1 MSRRARRPVA
11 ASHDA
16 STQAALVDAF
26 RGGDLSRAETLARR
40 LTATRPGAAFGWKAL
55 GSVLLAEGR
64 PRAALDA
71 LERALAL
78 AGDDPECRNTLG
90 RALLDLGEPARALE
104 VLERARVLRPAD
116 PMVLGNLGAAL
127 QALGRSEA
135 ALVPL
140 ARAVALAPDSAA
152 ALNNQAGA
160 LLVLDR
166 AAAARP
172 LLERAL
178 ALDPGLVQAR
188 ANWVR
193 SVEML
198 RPDAPSPALR
208 GLLVRA
214 LDECWCMPQ
223 RLLVPSCALLH
234 AEPSIAAL
242 IARAAVHWP
251 GSPTLAVLG
260 GASVVAALLDDALLM
275 ALLPR
280 VILGDVGLERLLTLL
295 RRALLVEVERA
306 RLDAA
311 GLALLVVIAQQCEL
325 AEFVHD
331 QTDEETA
338 RVAAL
343 RAELAEALRWRAP
356 IAAERVAA
364 VAAYLPLGSIPFAE
378 RLLERDWPEG
388 LQPLLE
394 RQLVEPLAERRQ
406 LQHIERWA
414 LTEDVVSR
422 RVRAQYER
430 NPYPRWRVSEP
441 VLTPAPDLPALLRQR
456 LPGVELEG
464 VVCPETPEV
473 LVAGCGTGEH
483 AIATARRLRGARV
496 LAIDLSLRSL
506 CHARARSEALGVA
519 VRYAQA
525 DLLALAALDERFDL
539 IESVGVLHHLDDP
552 LAGVRVL
559 VGRLRPGGVMLLGLY
574 SERARAAVYRA
585 RALVDAAGIG
595 DDPARIRR
603 ARQRLIEAADEERV
617 LRPLLDSPDFH
628 SMSGC
633 RDLLFHVQEHCFT
646 PSGLADLFSD
656 AGLELLG
663 VELDPT
669 RRAAYRAR
677 FPEDPTVA
685 DLARLDTFER
695 DHPLTFAGMY
705 HCWVRPRAGTRPD

>member
-1 MSRRARRPVA
+1 MSRRTRRPA
-11 ASHDA
+11 ALRDA

-26 RGGDLSRAETLARR
+26 RGGDLSRAATLARR

-64 PRAALDA
+64 PRAAVAA

-78 AGDDPECRNTLG
+78 SGDDPECRNTLG
-90 RALLDLGEPARALE
+90 RALLDLGEPGRALE
-104 VLERARVLRPAD
+104 VLERARALRPAD

-127 QALGRSEA
+127 QALGRTEA

-140 ARAVALAPDSAA
+140 GRAVALAPDSAA

-160 LLVLDR
+160 LLALGRTAV
-166 AAAARP
+166 ARP

-178 ALDPGLVQAR
+178 ALDPELVQAR

-193 SVEML
+193 SVETL
-198 RPDAPSPALR
+198 RPDASSPALR

-234 AEPSIAAL
+234 AEPVIAAAL
-242 IARAAVHWP
+242 ARVAAHWP
-251 GSPTLAVLG
+251 GAPTLAALG
-260 GASVVAALLDDALLM
+260 GAPVVAALLADALMM

-295 RRALLVEVERA
+295 RRALLIEVEQG

-311 GLALLVVIAQQCEL
+311 GLALLVAIAQQCEL

-331 QTDEETA
+331 QTDDEAA

-356 IAAERVAA
+356 VVAERVAA

-378 RLLERDWPEG
+378 RLLEREWPEE
-388 LQPLLE
+388 LRPLLE

-406 LQHIERWA
+406 LEHIERWA

-464 VVCPETPEV
+464 VVCPERPEV

-483 AIATARRLRGARV
+483 AIATARRLREARV
-496 LAIDLSLRSL
+496 VAVDLSLRSL

-525 DLLALAALDERFDL
+525 DLLALPRLGRRFDL
-539 IESVGVLHHLDDP
+539 IEAVGVLHHLDDP
-552 LAGVRVL
+552 VAGARAL
-559 VGRLRPGGVMLLGLY
+559 VECLRPGGVLLLGLY
-574 SERARAAVYRA
+574 SQRAREAVRRA
-585 RALVDAAGIG
+585 RVRFGDAEAGDG
-595 DDPARIRR
+595 PARIRW
-603 ARQRLIEAADEERV
+603 ARQRVIDAAGSDEV

-646 PSGLADLFSD
+646 PAGLVDLLAA

-663 VELDPT
+663 VELDPA
-669 RRAAYRAR
+669 RRARYRAR
-677 FPEDPTVA
+677 FPEDPVVA
-685 DLARLDTFER
+685 DLTRLDAFER
-695 DHPLTFAGMY
+695 ADPLMFAGMY
-705 HCWVRPRAGTRPD
+705 RLWVRVGG